1 MQGDSFWAKCNLPK
15 TQTQEKSPMQEPYH
29 IKVSLQEYYRL
40 TKSGEWTIPDFSEKC
55 LICGAKD
62 CARYHGTYERAATC
76 PITGFEEPDLVVLR
90 FLCNGKG
97 VKSKCDH
104 GTFSLLPLVLV
115 PYRRLTLRFLVLA
128 VSLRL
133 TQRLSLFDAMNAIEN
148 TLINLSDIG
157 GFLSIASQLEWEKM
171 MKLALRR
178 FVISDML
185 RQQQFSIVREM
196 PEEGLVAFLQMAI
209 EYRTRE
215 ADPPIRGPDGLNWD
229 FYHSSGGSTEL
240 APFLFGT
247 ASQHRD

>member
-1 MQGDSFWAKCNLPK
+1 
-15 TQTQEKSPMQEPYH
+15 MQEPYH

-40 TKSGEWTIPDFSEKC
+40 TKSGEWTIPDFSKKC

-62 CARYHGTYERAATC
+62 CARYHGKYERAATC
-76 PITGFEEPDLVVLR
+76 PITGFEKADLIALR
-90 FLCNGKG
+90 FLCRGKG
-97 VKSKCDH
+97 VRSKCDH
-104 GTFSLLPLVLV
+104 KTFSLLPLVLV
-115 PYRRLTLRFLVLA
+115 PYRQLTLRFLILA

-133 TQRLSLFDAMNAIEN
+133 REGLSLFDAMNAIEN
-148 TLINLSDIG
+148 TLVNLADIG
-157 GFLSIASQLEWEKM
+157 DFLSIASQLQWEKM

-178 FVISDML
+178 FIISDMSK
-185 RQQQFSIVREM
+185 QQQFSIVRQM
-196 PEEGLVAFLQMAI
+196 PEEALVAFLQVAI
-209 EYRTRE
+209 EYRTRQ

>member
-1 MQGDSFWAKCNLPK
+1 
-15 TQTQEKSPMQEPYH
+15 MQEPYH

-40 TKSGEWTIPDFSEKC
+40 TKSGEWTIPDFSKKC

-62 CARYHGTYERAATC
+62 CARYHGKYERAATC
-76 PITGFEEPDLVVLR
+76 PITGFEKADLIALR
-90 FLCNGKG
+90 FLCSGKG
-97 VKSKCDH
+97 VRSKCDH
-104 GTFSLLPLVLV
+104 KTFSLLPLVLV
-115 PYRRLTLRFLVLA
+115 PYRQLTLRFLILA

-133 TQRLSLFDAMNAIEN
+133 REGLSLFDAMNAIEN
-148 TLINLSDIG
+148 TLVNLADIG
-157 GFLSIASQLEWEKM
+157 DFLSIASQLQWEKM

-178 FVISDML
+178 FIISDMSK
-185 RQQQFSIVREM
+185 QQQFSIVTEI
-196 PEEGLVAFLQMAI
+196 PEEALVAFLQVAI

>member
-1 MQGDSFWAKCNLPK
+1 
-15 TQTQEKSPMQEPYH
+15 MQEPYH
-29 IKVSLQEYYRL
+29 IKVSLQKYYRL

-171 MKLALRR
+171 MKLA
-178 FVISDML
+178 
-185 RQQQFSIVREM
+185 
-196 PEEGLVAFLQMAI
+196 FLQMAI
-209 EYRTRE
+209 EYRPRE

-229 FYHSSGGSTEL
+229 FYHSTGGSTER